1 MEPLVSIIVPVYNA
15 EKTLERCVDSV
26 LHQEYKN
33 LELILIN
40 DGSTDSSGALCRAF
54 ADDDP
59 RVRLID
65 KANSGVSD
73 SRNRGIDAAQGEYI
87 QFLDSDDWIT
97 PDATRLMVG
106 CAQRS
111 GCDLVVADFYRVVG
125 DKVAH
130 KGSIQEN
137 AILTLQE
144 YAEYMMESPADFYYG
159 VLWNK
164 LYREDI
170 LRRTGL
176 RMNVDIHW
184 CEDFL
189 FNLEYLRHVKTVQA
203 IQAPVYYYVKTKGSL
218 VAQSATLTGTV
229 QTKLKVFQD
238 YQKFYKDIYT
248 DEEYEEQAPRIYRF
262 LISAAKDGVVAPSIA
277 PGTKKLGTERPTV
290 HLPAIQREGLL
301 TEQYRYRKLLERY
314 YTSIAEVQQVTLTEV
329 QLMACLNSDAEIV
342 TVGELVD
349 FSGLP
354 KNQVKRGLEQL
365 EKREML
371 RILPKSKK
379 RPAPEIE
386 LMKEAQP
393 LLRDI
398 AHVEEQVRGLRCA
411 GFTQEELET
420 LDGFEAR
427 ITQNLRSLFE

>member
-54 ADDDP
+54 VDDDP

-73 SRNRGIDAAQGEYI
+73 SRNQGIDAAQGEYI

-97 PDATRLMVG
+97 PDATRLMAG

-125 DKVAH
+125 DKLAH

-164 LYREDI
+164 LYR
-170 LRRTGL
+170 GG
-176 RMNVDIHW
+176 HPPP
-184 CEDFL
+184 
-189 FNLEYLRHVKTVQA
+189 H
-203 IQAPVYYYVKTKGSL
+203 
-218 VAQSATLTGTV
+218 
-229 QTKLKVFQD
+229 
-238 YQKFYKDIYT
+238 
-248 DEEYEEQAPRIYRF
+248 
-262 LISAAKDGVVAPSIA
+262 
-277 PGTKKLGTERPTV
+277 
-290 HLPAIQREGLL
+290 
-301 TEQYRYRKLLERY
+301 
-314 YTSIAEVQQVTLTEV
+314 
-329 QLMACLNSDAEIV
+329 
-342 TVGELVD
+342 
-349 FSGLP
+349 
-354 KNQVKRGLEQL
+354 
-365 EKREML
+365 
-371 RILPKSKK
+371 
-379 RPAPEIE
+379 RPADERGG
-386 LMKEAQP
+386 P
-393 LLRDI
+393 L
-398 AHVEEQVRGLRCA
+398 VRGFPL
-411 GFTQEELET
+411 
-420 LDGFEAR
+420 
-427 ITQNLRSLFE
+427 